1 MTHNDTH
8 ASWIVECTFCTNM
21 LYSFPKQVS
30 EWEHSALVSAY
41 LCRNAACMRF
51 CFVYFILPPCTLSIF
66 IPYRLSAHDRQ
77 KREKQFV
84 IISPMGYV
92 AKIKVT
98 TPTERWKSSFMC
110 CFFCVPFELEKQRK
124 ITKHKWWRQWM
135 CGIKCHVGSDSQS
148 KWKHTMPLPLQM
160 KIEKRKNKY
169 VKPITK
175 CVHADPPSWFILNL
189 YITFHILSGRSIATG
204 ETSCFPNRSWS
215 GMQS

>member
-110 CFFCVPFELEKQRK
+110 CFFFVPFELEKQRK

-160 KIEKRKNKY
+160 KIENRKKEKQIRETNNK
-169 VKPITK
+169 VRACGSTVM
-175 CVHADPPSWFILNL
+175 VHSQFI
-189 YITFHILSGRSIATG
+189 YYFSHTFREIYR
-204 ETSCFPNRSWS
+204 NRRNELFS
-215 GMQS
+215 